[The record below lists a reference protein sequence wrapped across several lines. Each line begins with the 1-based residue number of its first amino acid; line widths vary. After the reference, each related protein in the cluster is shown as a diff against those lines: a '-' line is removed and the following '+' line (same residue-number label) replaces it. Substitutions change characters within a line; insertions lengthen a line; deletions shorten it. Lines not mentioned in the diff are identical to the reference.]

1 MQKKESDLDMSDMKM
16 EKDDLDM
23 SDLNMDNVPA
33 TSKKQNP

>member
-1 MQKKESDLDMSDMKM
+1 MQKEKSDLDMSDMKM

-23 SDLNMDNVPA
+23 SGLNMDNVPA